1 MRGLASFIM
10 RSRARALIIAVPSTG
25 TAFFFWVGAAAI
37 ALVTL
42 RKGIY
47 EGGLVC
53 LWSLLPAALLAW
65 LMNPLPLMI
74 VLCTFAM
81 AVLLRSLS
89 SWPSA
94 LLCASVVSALFAAL
108 LLFGLT
114 DYMQEFLHYFTQ
126 FFAQLEKELAKQN
139 PAQASLLPPLGL
151 PFMAG
156 MFGQVV
162 ALFSVFSLI
171 IARYWQSL
179 LYNPNGFRQEFHA
192 LRLPVQ
198 LAIPLIILA
207 ALCLLNAQY
216 QIWAGIFLVPL
227 MIAGIAL
234 VHGLSARKNVSSIVM
249 AVFYVALILI
259 NPVILLLCV
268 AAVFDSFMNF
278 RARFAKPKT

>member
-10 RSRARALIIAVPSTG
+10 RSRARALMIAVPSAG
-25 TAFFFWVGAAAI
+25 TAIFFWVGAAAI

-81 AVLLRSLS
+81 AALLRSLT

-94 LLCASVVSALFAAL
+94 LLCASVAGALFATL

-114 DYMQEFLHYFTQ
+114 DYMQEFLRQYTQ
-126 FFAQLEKELAKQN
+126 IFAQLEKELASQN
-139 PAQASLLPPLGL
+139 SGGASLLPQLGL
-151 PFMAG
+151 SQMAG
-156 MFGQVV
+156 MFGIYV
-162 ALFSVFSLI
+162 ALFSVLSVVI
-171 IARYWQSL
+171 GRYWQAL
-179 LYNPNGFRQEFHA
+179 LYNPGGFRQEFHA
-192 LRLPVQ
+192 LRMPVQ
-198 LAIPLIILA
+198 LVVPLVVLA
-207 ALCLLNAQY
+207 GLCLLSAEY
-216 QIWAGIFLVPL
+216 QIWAWIFLVPL
-227 MIAGIAL
+227 LISGIAL
-234 VHGLSARKNVSSIVM
+234 VHGLAGRKKVSGVAL
-249 AVFYVALILI
+249 AVFYIALILI
-259 NPVILLLCV
+259 NPVKLLLCV

-278 RARFAKPKT
+278 RARVA